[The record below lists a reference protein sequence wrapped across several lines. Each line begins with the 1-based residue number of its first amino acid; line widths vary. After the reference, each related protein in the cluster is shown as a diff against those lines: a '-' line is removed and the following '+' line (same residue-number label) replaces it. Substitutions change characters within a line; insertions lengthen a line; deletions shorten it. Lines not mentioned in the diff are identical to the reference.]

1 MTLKVT
7 GNRKTCLSSTATGE
21 ILLDLQSQVYIKVAG
36 AMTMRHPNVPESL
49 EGWWILH
56 RMFKFDRHAW
66 DKLPQAERHAIV
78 EEATQALAPLQK
90 ASDSD
95 VSLAQLV
102 GHKADLMLTHYS
114 RVYDGMAHAQMIF
127 DKTRL
132 ATFLTATISY
142 VSILELGM
150 YESTGKIHAALAEE
164 GLTSNSDEWVKAFD
178 ERVKKEEHNPR
189 NASRLWARIPQRR
202 YVCFYPMDK
211 KRGEDVNWYM
221 LPFEDRARMMLEHG
235 KIGRTYHGVV
245 TQVIS
250 GSIGYDAYEWG
261 VDLYADDPLIF
272 KKLVYEMRFDE
283 ASARYGAF
291 GDFYSGLQFTL
302 DQLGI
307 FLDGQS
313 VPALSVLQP
322 A

>member
-1 MTLKVT
+1 
-7 GNRKTCLSSTATGE
+7 
-21 ILLDLQSQVYIKVAG
+21 
-36 AMTMRHPNVPESL
+36 MRHPNVPESL
-49 EGWWILH
+49 ESWWILH
-56 RMFKFDRHAW
+56 RLFTFDRLAW
-66 DKLPQAERHAIV
+66 DAVPESERNSIV
-78 EEATQALAPLQK
+78 AAATKTLSQFQNNK
-90 ASDSD
+90 DSD
-95 VSLAQLV
+95 LALAQLV

-114 RVYDGMAHAQMIF
+114 SNYDGLAHAQTVF
-127 DKTRL
+127 DKTPL
-132 ATFLTATISY
+132 AEFLVPSTSY
-142 VSILELGM
+142 VSILEIGL
-150 YESTGKIHAALAEE
+150 YDASGKIHAALSEQGLKPFSEE
-164 GLTSNSDEWVKAFD
+164 WNTAFD
-178 ERVKKEEHNPR
+178 AMLKHEADNPR

-221 LPFEDRARMMLEHG
+221 LPFEDRARMMLDHG

-250 GSIGYDAYEWG
+250 GSIGFDTFEWG

-283 ASARYGAF
+283 ASAKYGVF
-291 GDFYSGLQFTL
+291 GDFFSGLQFSL

-307 FLDGQS
+307 YLEGTA
-313 VPALSVLQP
+313 VPALNELQP